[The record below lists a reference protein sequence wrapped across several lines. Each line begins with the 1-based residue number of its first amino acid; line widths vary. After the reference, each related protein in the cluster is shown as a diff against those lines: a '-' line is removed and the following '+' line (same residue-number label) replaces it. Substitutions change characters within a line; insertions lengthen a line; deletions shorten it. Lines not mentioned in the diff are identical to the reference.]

1 MEYLSNLQVTQTLD
15 KSTLND
21 LQANF
26 TTLGQHYQLETRAIE
41 EQQQLL
47 FKYHGEPHRHYH
59 NLSHLYNLLR
69 LVEQFEG
76 HIQQPRL
83 LELVIWYHDSVY
95 DPASKENEAASAQLA
110 AQVWQSYL
118 DEATLQQLETYILS
132 TTKHFP
138 KTKEEDERLFLD
150 LDLSILAAE
159 PIVYQAYSK
168 AIEQEYTTV
177 YPLELYQKGRQQ
189 VLKAFLERPN
199 IYYSTLFAEQYE
211 AAARAN
217 LTQEIQSLQ

>member
-1 MEYLSNLQVTQTLD
+1 MEYLSNLHVTQTLD
-15 KSTLND
+15 ESILND

-26 TTLGQHYQLETRAIE
+26 TALGQYYQLEARTIE
-41 EQQQLL
+41 EQQSLL
-47 FKYHGEPHRHYH
+47 FKCHEEPHRYYH
-59 NLSHLYNLLR
+59 NLSHLYNLLS
-69 LVEQFEG
+69 LVEHFKG

-95 DPASKENEAASAQLA
+95 DPASKKNEAASAQLA
-110 AQVWQSYL
+110 VQVWQSYL

-138 KTKEEDERLFLD
+138 QTKEEDERLFLD

-159 PIVYQAYSK
+159 PMIYQAYSK
-168 AIEQEYTTV
+168 AIEQEYTTI

-199 IYYSTLFAEQYE
+199 IYYSTLFAEHYE

-217 LTQEIQSLQ
+217 LTAELKVM